1 MTDKERYTNLM
12 QRYWNAETTPEEEQE
27 LAWYAAMTN
36 DPDFETVRGVLGY
49 LSIGRMIRKRTIV
62 RRFRQRAAGIAAAV
76 VAVVIGGTLLFA
88 RIITNDRFD
97 ALTSME
103 STLTDIFSSGTDIES
118 ELTEI
123 LNQ

>member
-1 MTDKERYTNLM
+1 M
-12 QRYWNAETTPEEEQE
+12 QRYWNAETTLEEEQE

-36 DPDFETVRGVLGY
+36 DSDFETVRGVLGY

-62 RRFRQRAAGIAAAV
+62 RRFWQRAAGIAAAV
-76 VAVVIGGTLLFA
+76 FAIVIGGTLLYA
-88 RIITNDRFD
+88 RIGANDRFD

-103 STLTDIFSSGTDIES
+103 STLTDIFSSGTDIET

>member
-1 MTDKERYTNLM
+1 M
-12 QRYWNAETTPEEEQE
+12 QRYWNAETTPEEEYE
-27 LAWYAAMTN
+27 LAWYAAMTD
-36 DPDFETVRGVLGY
+36 DPDFETARGVLGY